1 MGLRFRKSIRLF
13 PGLRLNLSK
22 GGVSASL
29 GSPGATVN
37 VSRRGVRGTVGV
49 PGSGL
54 SYSEDL
60 PFPEA
65 DRPDPALPAPVED
78 AAPSIAEAP
87 AHARGH
93 AVGAFLRGLLGGLRG
108 R

>member
-13 PGLRLNLSK
+13 PGVRLNLSRT
-22 GGVSASL
+22 GVSATL
-29 GSPGATVN
+29 GRPGATVN
-37 VSRRGVRGTVGV
+37 VSERGLRGTVGV

-60 PFPEA
+60 PFSKP
-65 DRPDPALPAPVED
+65 DRAAPAIEPPPAPVED
-78 AAPSIAEAP
+78 KVP
-87 AHARGH
+87 AHRSGH
-93 AVGAFLRGLLGGLRG
+93 AVGAFLRGFLGGLRG